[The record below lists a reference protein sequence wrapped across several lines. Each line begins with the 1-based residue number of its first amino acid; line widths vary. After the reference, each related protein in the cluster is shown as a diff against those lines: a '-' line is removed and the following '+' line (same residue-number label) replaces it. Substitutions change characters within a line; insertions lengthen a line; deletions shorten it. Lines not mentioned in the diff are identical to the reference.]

1 MVPKNGIVQVVL
13 ETCLVLVGVAEAV
26 SLFPETTVVITNELE
41 RGRMLKI
48 HCKSKDDDLVF
59 LGRSWFYCSM
69 DWGEDGLHWFDIYI
83 SKRDEARCTLC
94 QWYVKSN
101 GLCYHTQNYE
111 QCYLWNKSAP

>member
-1 MVPKNGIVQVVL
+1 
-13 ETCLVLVGVAEAV
+13 
-26 SLFPETTVVITNELE
+26 
-41 RGRMLKI
+41 MLKI
-48 HCKSKDDDLVF
+48 HCKSKDDDLGIQTLERHGSFEFKFRPQF

-83 SKRDEARCTLC
+83 SKRDEARCTVC